1 MLLRCALIDDDPLF
15 IKIFESYFRS
25 IDFMELT
32 QVCSDAGHAPVALDL
47 NKVDL
52 LFLDVEMPGM
62 NGLDF
67 LNSLAAAPPVIIV
80 SRDKKYASEA
90 FEFEAIDFLC
100 KPVSFAR
107 FLKATNKARA
117 FFGRT
122 GKAEKN
128 SIDSLYIRQNRV
140 LVRIPIGEINYV
152 KADDNDVIIM
162 VADRVY
168 KTHTKLANILDQ
180 LPHEDFM
187 QVHRSY
193 IVHLPKIEKVN
204 GEIIEINARTIPVS
218 KTHVKELHERL
229 NIV

>member
-1 MLLRCALIDDDPLF
+1 MLLNCTIIDDDKLF
-15 IKIFESYFRS
+15 VKILENYFHS
-25 IDFMELT
+25 VDFMELT
-32 QVCSDAGHAPVALDL
+32 QVCSDARQALAALDL
-47 NKVDL
+47 DKTDL

-67 LNSLAAAPPVIIV
+67 LNSLPAIPPVIIV
-80 SRDKKYASEA
+80 SREKKYAAEA

-107 FLKATNKARA
+107 FLKSANKAKA
-117 FFGRT
+117 FFDRT
-122 GKAEKN
+122 GKRERDDD
-128 SIDSLYIRQNRV
+128 DSLYIRQNRV
-140 LVRIPIGEINYV
+140 LVRIPIGEINYL
-152 KADDNDVIIM
+152 KADDNDVIIK
-162 VADRVY
+162 VADRIY
-168 KTHTKLANILDQ
+168 KTHTKLANIMDQ
-180 LPHEDFM
+180 LPQEDFM

-218 KTHVKELHERL
+218 KTHIKELHERL